1 MKKYSRSI
9 LAGFGLF
16 AAAATCMAQA
26 NLGGGETVRINDY
39 PGVGNPLARV
49 VVAKQLCEKYG
60 LKCTLQTIPGAPLVL
75 QALIGGSIDVG
86 GAAAEVGMQAAA
98 KGADLKVL
106 GNALR
111 DTNFFLVANN
121 TVNLPNLAK
130 GYPAVMADLKGKKIG
145 VTARGSGAELQFV
158 ELLAGAGMANT
169 DVTFV
174 AVGAPDTAYPALTN
188 NQVDAVLSFEPLAAF
203 CEVLKTCR
211 MVVDM
216 RRGEGSAELRKLN
229 GAAAPLWIRA
239 QYAKEKPQVIEAL
252 RRAFTDAETFY
263 QDPANFDEVLKIHQQ
278 YFKLN
283 QPQGDKILA
292 AAIKAS
298 VPAAVFKLDKVA
310 LQANADHLLNKK
322 QLPQRFD
329 TTTLLLDPR

>member
-1 MKKYSRSI
+1 MKKLTRSI
-9 LAGFGLF
+9 LAGLGLL
-16 AAAATCMAQA
+16 AAASACMAQA
-26 NLGGGETVRINDY
+26 NLGGGEAVRINDY

-111 DTNFFLVANN
+111 DTNFFLVASNSLS
-121 TVNLPNLAK
+121 LPNAAK
-130 GYPAVMADLKGKKIG
+130 GYPAVMADFKGKKIG

-158 ELLAGAGMANT
+158 ELLVGAGMTPN

-188 NQVDAVLSFEPLAAF
+188 NQIDAALSFEPLAAF
-203 CEVLKTCR
+203 CEVLQSCK
-211 MVVDM
+211 MVIDM
-216 RRGEGSAELRKLN
+216 RRGEGSAELKKLN
-229 GAAAPLWIRA
+229 GAAAPLWIRS
-239 QYAKEKPQVIEAL
+239 QYAREKPQVIEAL
-252 RRAFTDAETFY
+252 RKAFTDAETFY
-263 QDPANFDEVLKIHQQ
+263 QNPANFDEIIKIHQQ

-283 QPQGDKILA
+283 HPQGDKILA

-298 VPAAVFKLDKVA
+298 IPAAVFKLDRVA

-322 QLPQRFD
+322 QLPKRFD
-329 TTTLLLDPR
+329 TTTLLLDPQ